1 MYTRKKQRADILS
14 EIETLL
20 FDLEKRLQFA
30 AVPIR
35 DWLLEIV
42 NSARFPR
49 LVFLE
54 KMLFLL
60 DKEDLETAWQT
71 ALKETRILSKDD
83 IAALCVL
90 GTHLGKSDV
99 QTQLKSIE
107 ETAVSISFNK
117 KKAIEKAETSGK
129 VYVGLGVCVGMATA
143 LLLV

>member
-1 MYTRKKQRADILS
+1 MT

-35 DWLLEIV
+35 DWLLGTV
-42 NSARFPR
+42 NSARFPH

-54 KMLFLL
+54 KVLL
-60 DKEDLETAWQT
+60 LLNKKDLETAWQT

-107 ETAVSISFNK
+107 ETAASISLNK
-117 KKAIEKAETSGK
+117 KKAVEKAETSGK
-129 VYVGLGVCVGMATA
+129 VYVGLGACVGMATA